1 MTGLDTAATDFPPR
15 PGYNEQVATNI
26 EWEPLPDMSEET
38 FQTLRT
44 RSEGGDTGLDRA
56 IQRLTKSLNDP
67 NGVIS
72 AFSSFVE

>member
-1 MTGLDTAATDFPPR
+1 
-15 PGYNEQVATNI
+15 VATNI
-26 EWEPLPDMSEET
+26 EWELLPDVSEET
-38 FQTLRT
+38 FQTLRR